1 MLLARAVQHAEYRR
15 QPTTLVFRLFLAVL
29 PCILRAPISF
39 PPISLFGLLFW
50 ICLLAEGAWGVKEP
64 FSYLMVDDCPT
75 QLLRYASDRQNVS
88 ELAADARQDLP
99 KRTKMILF
107 VVPGPIGF
115 YADFMKEIY
124 AGNEENIEVWGVS
137 HAGHVVLPKHMQKPY
152 KSIKRWFSTEGE
164 VEHKMRFLEKFIPK
178 ETPLVLIGHS
188 IGSYMALQITDK
200 LKDHNI
206 VHTYLLFP
214 AIERLARGINA
225 PMLEALATYLRQP
238 FMALVYSVH
247 MVPAM
252 LLKRVFQ
259 LAVRMHYGAG
269 KETFVQNILSLTS
282 PSVMR
287 AIIDTTQDIFKK
299 VRRRDDDAIA
309 RNLDKLTFYYG
320 LNDHWAP
327 REFPMQLRRMFPRSD
342 VRFCLEGFRHAF
354 VVDAGREMGHIV
366 KGWMLKQN
374 ILPSKHGHLTAV
386 SQLLREPSSSLPVT
400 TTKTTYPMVQR
411 SATTIDITG
420 LSSSTLQPD
429 SSSSSPVE
437 SLGYLENTNRTL

>member
-1 MLLARAVQHAEYRR
+1 MAGSRQDCHAMRTRSIRACFTDQNCNAATAVALH
-15 QPTTLVFRLFLAVL
+15 VFVAIL
-29 PCILRAPISF
+29 PCIVRTPTSLS
-39 PPISLFGLLFW
+39 PISLFGVLAWACLLF
-50 ICLLAEGAWGVKEP
+50 AEGVSSVKEP

-75 QLLRYASDRQNVS
+75 QLLRYASDVQNVT
-88 ELAADARQDLP
+88 ELVGHAGQGAP
-99 KRTKMILF
+99 KSDKMIVF
-107 VVPGPIGF
+107 VVPGNPGPIGF

-124 AGNEENIEVWGVS
+124 SGNEKNIEVWGVS
-137 HAGHVVLPKHMQKPY
+137 HAGHVVLPKDMQKPY

-164 VEHKMRFLEKFIPK
+164 VEHKIRFLEKFVPK
-178 ETPLVLIGHS
+178 DTPLVLIGHS

-200 LKDHNI
+200 LKNHNI

-287 AIIDTTQDIFKK
+287 AIIDTTQDILKK
-299 VRRRDDDAIA
+299 VGRRDDDAIA

-327 REFPMQLRRMFPRSD
+327 REFPMQLRRTFPRSD

-366 KGWMLKQN
+366 KGWMLGQN
-374 ILPSKHGHLTAV
+374 ILPSKHGHAV
-386 SQLLREPSSSLPVT
+386 AVDELIHDLPMSPLPVT
-400 TTKTTYPMVQR
+400 TGHPFVQPAGAVDTKD
-411 SATTIDITG
+411 ID
-420 LSSSTLQPD
+420 
-429 SSSSSPVE
+429 
-437 SLGYLENTNRTL
+437 N